1 MANNKKFMDY
11 IRNEVG
17 KKNLTN
23 NQFVRFAL
31 TNFDDASMKVCWAI
45 NSNDKDS
52 TAKYLT
58 ELEIKMRDFVGYA
71 WAMKLIS
78 TDELLKYKAKIDNFA
93 KKELNSHFKEVA

>member
-1 MANNKKFMDY
+1 MASNKNFMDF
-11 IRNEVG
+11 IRTEVA

-23 NQFVRFAL
+23 NPFVRFAL

-58 ELEIKMRDFVGYA
+58 ELEIKMRDFVSYA

-93 KKELNSHFKEVA
+93 RNELNAHFKEVA

>member
-1 MANNKKFMDY
+1 MANNKYFMDY
-11 IRNEVG
+11 IRNEAIE
-17 KKNLTN
+17 KKLTN
-23 NQFVRFAL
+23 NPLVKFAL
-31 TNFDDASMKVCWAI
+31 TDFDDTSMRVCRAI
-45 NSNDKDS
+45 NSNDRDAA
-52 TAKYLT
+52 AKYLT